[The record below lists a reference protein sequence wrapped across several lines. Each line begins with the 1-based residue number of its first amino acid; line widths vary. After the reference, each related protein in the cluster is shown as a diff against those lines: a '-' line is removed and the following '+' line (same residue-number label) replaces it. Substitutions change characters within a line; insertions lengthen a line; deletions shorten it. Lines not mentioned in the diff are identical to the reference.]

1 MKQLQVNRV
10 WKLFIVQTCAER
22 KKVPFCGRLLIWA
35 DLAQNLCL
43 ERWIGSDCRHHGRA
57 LLLADDSYAEV
68 EVHHGPC
75 HHADVNVVN
84 ITMVNVNMVN
94 VTMVNVNMV
103 NVTMVNVNIMVGP
116 FCGGEGPSLRGLL
129 MKRTMILTECTR
141 CLMD

>member
-1 MKQLQVNRV
+1 MIQIWSQL
-10 WKLFIVQTCAER
+10 LLTCRHQLDKRRNCQSIEYGHCLSSRPARKER
-22 KKVPFCGRLLIWA
+22 KSLFVGALLIWA

-75 HHADVNVVN
+75 HHVDVNMVN

-94 VTMVNVNMV
+94 V
-103 NVTMVNVNIMVGP
+103 NIMVGP
-116 FCGGEGPSLRGLL
+116 ALLR
-129 MKRTMILTECTR
+129 R
-141 CLMD
+141 

>member
-1 MKQLQVNRV
+1 MG
-10 WKLFIVQTCAER
+10 T
-22 KKVPFCGRLLIWA
+22 LLIWA

-75 HHADVNVVN
+75 HHVDVNVVN
-84 ITMVNVNMVN
+84 I
-94 VTMVNVNMV
+94 TMVNVNMV

-129 MKRTMILTECTR
+129 MKRTMILNECTR